1 MTKCITFTVSKFES
15 FIHVLVQTCRED
27 DFYDTITFDTTIP
40 FDQAFI
46 SLFQVTQALGTAS
59 VPKDS
64 TAQQVQVEMSRP
76 VPPGL
81 TVTSWD

>member
-1 MTKCITFTVSKFES
+1 M
-15 FIHVLVQTCRED
+15 
-27 DFYDTITFDTTIP
+27 TIP

-59 VPKDS
+59 VPKGS

-76 VPPGL
+76 VLPGL

>member
-1 MTKCITFTVSKFES
+1 MKDLSTGW
-15 FIHVLVQTCRED
+15 REL
-27 DFYDTITFDTTIP
+27 IFDATIP
-40 FDQAFI
+40 FNQAFI
-46 SLFQVTQALGTAS
+46 QLFQVTQALGTAS

-81 TVTSWD
+81 TATSWD

>member
-1 MTKCITFTVSKFES
+1 MYLFKPVEKMIFMILLYLLTGWKE
-15 FIHVLVQTCRED
+15 L
-27 DFYDTITFDTTIP
+27 TFDTTIS

-76 VPPGL
+76 VPPVL